1 MKPTPDS
8 MTQSIDIENVLDFFQ
23 DLIRPKTTAPLLF
36 TRRIGWSGDGKVAEG
51 QSINRAPL
59 QVGGRAFSEGWGD
72 HAQSELELRFPSPA
86 EAFEVLVGV
95 QDLLR
100 GNEPLAT
107 AARIVFTIEDVDGNA
122 LAASPELHVGDAPH
136 ALRAALGGAR
146 RVFLRARDLRFP
158 ADTLECP
165 GFAHAAWC
173 EPVVTLADGTTLRQA
188 DFEVLG
194 SAPLISMA
202 CCRYNGR
209 IFNFDEPGTIEH
221 VESTPSL
228 DRYRLEQTTPDGLL
242 TIRVT
247 ATVYHDFPVI
257 EWLPELLN
265 RSDRPSAIVEDF
277 RPLSLNLP
285 LVDYSH
291 RYVPCSLG
299 LPMRYPIR
307 DVVLRRTLGSKC
319 LQSDFETEAVRLRER
334 FPANRVHMEPD
345 EGRSSAVWLPY
356 FGLDFRADRG
366 INIAIGWTGRWYAD
380 FEHLQVGFRLE
391 CGMPRTHF
399 RVLPGETLRQPSIV
413 LHHRKDLSVE
423 EGQNQFRRFAL
434 AYHSPRKADG
444 SLVRTPLPLSAWGG
458 ADDKSLLS
466 LIAKAVEE
474 RLPYD
479 MFWVDA
485 GWFGTDRPV
494 ARDEFEG
501 SDWWRTVGLWHVNR
515 VVHPDGFRPVAAA
528 TRKAGMRFL
537 LWFEIERAMIGTPVT
552 EQHRDYFYP
561 APVGGGDSL
570 LLDLGNPGARAWA
583 VEQVDR
589 LIREHGITDYRQDFN
604 CDPAPVWDANDAP
617 DRVGVSEMRHIAGLY
632 AFWDE
637 LRRRHPDMLIDNCAS
652 GGRRIDIETNS
663 RSICLFRSDMLG
675 RPWYDCSDANQVM
688 VSSLAQ
694 WVPLHSGGATPV
706 EGDDYSILSGVS
718 TGVDTPIARF
728 AESPGYFDWARSI
741 MAAVRRMMECF
752 YGDFFLLTQHP
763 ETRRGL
769 YAYQC
774 DLPAEGRG
782 FFIAFQRGGDPEDT
796 ERNFTLRAIVPD
808 ADYEVETFRGTTNR
822 MKGADLRCLSVFL
835 PEARQTRLVFYKK
848 L

>member
-1 MKPTPDS
+1 

-228 DRYRLEQTTPDGLL
+228 DRYRLEQTTPAGLL

>member
-1 MKPTPDS
+1 

-728 AESPGYFDWARSI
+728 AESPGYIDWARSI